1 MATCPCGLTRQEL
14 NTHHLVNNGFCTAP
28 DANGNPCGR
37 RLADHPF
44 SAAAPPGNF
53 ILPFH
58 SNIFIL
64 IYMIQI
70 YHNKNI
76 PVLFMSY

>member
-37 RLADHPF
+37 RLEDHPI
-44 SAAAPPGNF
+44 SAAAPPGAKF
-53 ILPFH
+53 HPFFPLKYFY
-58 SNIFIL
+58 SDIYDTNI
-64 IYMIQI
+64 
-70 YHNKNI
+70 
-76 PVLFMSY
+76 S